1 MKELRDVNL
10 VRTSLLHG
18 QKNSRDVTP
27 VTSTHAMTHLP
38 RREPR

>member
-18 QKNSRDVTP
+18 QKKIVE
-27 VTSTHAMTHLP
+27 M
-38 RREPR
+38 